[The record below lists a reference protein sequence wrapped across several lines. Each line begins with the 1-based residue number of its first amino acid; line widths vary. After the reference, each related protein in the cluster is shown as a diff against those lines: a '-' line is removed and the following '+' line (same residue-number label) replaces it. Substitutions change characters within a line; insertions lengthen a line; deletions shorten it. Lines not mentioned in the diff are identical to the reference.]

1 MKNASELIVGY
12 LPNICKI
19 VFLETKSFKLSKEDV
34 MLLLGACIESVK
46 EINQM
51 MDQVVEKAFKERFEL
66 QMMDS

>member
-1 MKNASELIVGY
+1 M
-12 LPNICKI
+12 PNIGKI

-66 QMMDS
+66 QMMDG